1 MAHQQHQYLVDEDG
15 KPVLSEE
22 DLARVQSYLDSP
34 IHQVERKPF
43 RPIYFV
49 LLTTCS
55 VTFLLTLAIWV
66 TRMAG
71 IEA

>member
-1 MAHQQHQYLVDEDG
+1 MAHQPHYKVDENG

-22 DLARVQSYLDSP
+22 DLDRVKSYLDSP

-49 LLTTCS
+49 LLTTVS
-55 VTFLLTLAIWV
+55 VTGLLSLAIWV

-71 IEA
+71 IEG